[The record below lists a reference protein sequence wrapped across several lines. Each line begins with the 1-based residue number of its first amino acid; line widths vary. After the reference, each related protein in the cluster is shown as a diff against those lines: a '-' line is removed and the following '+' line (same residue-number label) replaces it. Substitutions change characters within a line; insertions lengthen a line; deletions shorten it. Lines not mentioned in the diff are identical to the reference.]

1 MKYRLVS
8 LFSILFGV
16 FLLIVVA
23 AARFAFFISTISFE
37 TNGAAP
43 IQSVEIE
50 AGDTLDL
57 PSPTREGY
65 TFGGWFL
72 DSEYERSA
80 NVLVLN
86 NQDRTLYAY
95 WLPNL
100 YTVTFDSNGGSDVD
114 AVTQTFDSEF
124 LAPTQPT
131 LEGYDFAGW
140 FTDDETFLQSFTFG
154 THPLD
159 TNLFA
164 KWTATVYDIT
174 YQLDGGIL
182 AEGSTLSYTVED
194 DLVVFNDPT
203 KTGYTF
209 EGWFDNNAFDGD
221 VYVAINPNL
230 MSDLTLFAKFTV
242 NQYTIS
248 FDEAGGTNVTSITQ
262 DFGTT
267 VTKPMDPT
275 RVGHT
280 FQGWLLEGQAFVFTT
295 MPVNG
300 ANLVASWQINSY
312 AVTLNV
318 DGGDALTTSSFD
330 VEYDSSLTLVTPTRT
345 GYQFNGW
352 SDGTEI
358 WTTGD
363 EMPANALSLTAQWSL
378 INYSI
383 VYVMDRGFNNDANPA
398 TYTFLTPTITLLDPD
413 KEGHTFN
420 GWFTDAAFTQPS
432 TTIAQGSTGEKTFY
446 AKWTINT
453 YTITLDVNNGDPLAQ
468 TVFTYNFAATLAL
481 PTPTRLGYDFDGWE
495 TAEEVRY
502 GNGNIM
508 PAQDL
513 VLVAQWDQKIYQVVY
528 YTFKA
533 DVTDSNKLPAV
544 SNYTLGQTVTEQ
556 SISNPGYTFDGWFNA
571 ADDQPFTFG
580 FNMTDISEPYT
591 LYGKW
596 TPIIYTVTYVLIE
609 EEEETGENE
618 VVENNPAN
626 PETFTIE
633 DEPIVLQDPTR
644 DGYTF
649 NGWKSESVTV
659 STVGGVTTN
668 IVLTAQW
675 LLIRYDITYVLDDG
689 QNNFDN
695 PRNFNVE
702 ETYPLLPAVKQ
713 GYTFTGWKNQNNQTI
728 TEIPLGLSG
737 NLTLTAQ
744 WTINKYTFRY
754 RTFEGQAYTTVNNK
768 EYGSTLGM
776 ATPTRRGYTFVGWED
791 NATGAS
797 YTASSTMPDNNL
809 DLTGMWNI
817 NNYSIDYNLNLGTTA
832 PTPFTYNY
840 TVLQAIS
847 IASPTRTG
855 WVFVGWDTADDGTAN
870 HTPIAGTTTIA
881 IGTYAEDLN
890 LKAVWTQNIYTLS
903 YNTDG
908 GNSISN
914 KTFTFSQTL
923 DGTYFPT
930 PTKAG
935 ETFTGWY
942 DSTGARWG
950 VGGNSNNTGPNN
962 NLALTARWATFPYS
976 ITYDAANGEN
986 TYTTSVYPGA
996 NVYIGFTPYREGYTF
1011 VGWKDEDDGTFYTSS
1026 SIMPTKNLTL
1036 TAQWEAND

>member
-37 TNGAAP
+37 MNGATP

-72 DSEYERSA
+72 DSEYQRSA

-275 RVGHT
+275 KVGHT
-280 FQGWLLEGQAFVFTT
+280 FQGWLLDGQAFVFTT

-300 ANLVASWQINSY
+300 ANLVASWQVNSY
-312 AVTLNV
+312 QVSLNV
-318 DGGDALTTSSFD
+318 NGGDSLTTSSFNVD
-330 VEYDSSLTLVTPTRT
+330 YDASLSLVTPTRT
-345 GYQFNGW
+345 GYQFDGW
-352 SDGTEI
+352 SDGTQI
-358 WTTGD
+358 WTSGD
-363 EMPANALSLTAQWSL
+363 DMPANALSLTAQWSL
-378 INYSI
+378 MNYPI

-398 TYTFLTPTITLLDPD
+398 TYTFLSPTITLVAPD

-420 GWFTDAAFTQPS
+420 GWFADAAFTQPS
-432 TTIAQGSTGEKTFY
+432 TAVFQGSTGEKTFY

-453 YTITLDVNNGDPLAQ
+453 YTITLDVNNGAPLAQ

-508 PAQDL
+508 PATNL
-513 VLVAQWDQKIYQVVY
+513 SLVAQWDQKIYQVIY
-528 YTFKA
+528 YTFEA
-533 DVTDSNKLPAV
+533 DIENPDKLPAI
-544 SNYTLGQTVTEQ
+544 SNYTLGQTVNQQ
-556 SISNPGYTFDGWFNA
+556 SVSNPGYTFNGWFDSTTDLA
-571 ADDQPFTFG
+571 FTFG
-580 FNMTDISEPYT
+580 FTMTDVSEPYT

-596 TPIIYTVTYVLIE
+596 TPIVYTVTYVLGDVSV
-609 EEEETGENE
+609 T
-618 VVENNPAN
+618 NPDVN
-626 PETFTIE
+626 PETFTVE
-633 DEPIVLQDPTR
+633 DSIPLTAPDRP
-644 DGYTF
+644 GYTF
-649 NGWKSESVTV
+649 SGWQSDSVTV
-659 STVGGVTTN
+659 STVGGAITDIT
-668 IVLTAQW
+668 LTAQW
-675 LLIRYDITYVLDDG
+675 SLVRYTITYNTDSG
-689 QNNFDN
+689 TNNFDN
-695 PRNFNVE
+695 PRDFNVE
-702 ETYPLLPAVKQ
+702 ESFTLLPAVRL
-713 GYTFTGWKNQNNQTI
+713 GYTFMGWKNQSNQTVTQI
-728 TEIPLGLSG
+728 IAGTSG

-744 WTINKYTFRY
+744 WSINTHSLNY
-754 RTFEGQAYTTVNNK
+754 RTQEGGQSFASVIA
-768 EYGSTLGM
+768 YGSALGFYLPS
-776 ATPTRRGYTFVGWED
+776 PTRRGYTFTGWEETS
-791 NATGAS
+791 NGAS
-797 YTASSTMPDNNL
+797 VSPDSTMPDRS
-809 DLTGMWNI
+809 LTIVGTWDI
-817 NNYSIDYNLNLGTTA
+817 NTYSIAYDLNLGTTA

-840 TVLQAIS
+840 TVLEAIS

-870 HTPIAGTTTIA
+870 HTPIAGTTRIA

-890 LKAVWTQNIYTLS
+890 LKAIWTQNIYTLT
-903 YNTDG
+903 YANPG
-908 GNSISN
+908 GSSVTS
-914 KTFTFSQTL
+914 KTFTFSQVL

-930 PTKAG
+930 PTKPG

-942 DSTGARWG
+942 DANGARWG
-950 VGGNSNNTGPNN
+950 TGANVLNVGPNN
-962 NLALTARWATFPYS
+962 NFTLTARWATFPYS

-986 TYTTSVYPGA
+986 THTTSVYPGA

>member
-50 AGDTLDL
+50 AGDTFDL
-57 PSPTREGY
+57 PTPTREGY

-72 DSEYERSA
+72 DTEYSRSA
-80 NVLVLN
+80 NLLVIN

-140 FTDDETFLQSFTFG
+140 FTDDETFLQAFTFG

-164 KWTATVYDIT
+164 KWTPTNYEIT
-174 YQLDGGIL
+174 YQVDGGTL
-182 AEGSTLSYTVED
+182 AEGTTMSYTILD
-194 DLVVFNDPT
+194 DLVIFNDPT

-221 VYVAINPNL
+221 VYVAINPNR
-230 MSDLTLFAKFTV
+230 MSDLTLFAKWTV

-248 FDEAGGTNVTSITQ
+248 FDENGGTNVTSITQ
-262 DFGTT
+262 DFGSS
-267 VTKPMDPT
+267 VTKPTDPT
-275 RVGHT
+275 KVGHT
-280 FQGWLLEGQAFVFTT
+280 FQGWLLEGQAFVFNT

-300 ANLVASWQINSY
+300 ANLVASWQVNSY
-312 AVTLNV
+312 QVSLNV
-318 DGGDALTTSSFD
+318 NGGDSLTTSSFNAN
-330 VEYDSSLTLVTPTRT
+330 YDSSLNLVTPTRT
-345 GYQFNGW
+345 GYQFDGW

-358 WTTGD
+358 WRNGD
-363 EMPANALSLTAQWSL
+363 DMPANALALTAQWSVM
-378 INYSI
+378 NYPI

-398 TYTFLTPTITLLDPD
+398 TYTFLSPTITLADPD

-420 GWFTDAAFTQPS
+420 GWFADAAFTQPS
-432 TTIAQGSTGEKTFY
+432 TTILSGSFGEKTFY

-453 YTITLDVNNGDPLAQ
+453 YTITLDVNNGAPLAE

-508 PAQDL
+508 PATNL
-513 VLVAQWDQKIYQVVY
+513 SLVAQWDQKIYQVIY
-528 YTFKA
+528 YTFEA
-533 DVTDSNKLPAV
+533 DIENPDKLPAI
-544 SNYTLGQTVTEQ
+544 SNYTLGQTVTQQ
-556 SISNPGYTFDGWFNA
+556 SVSNPGYTFNGWFDA
-571 ADDQPFTFG
+571 STDLAFTFG
-580 FNMTDISEPYT
+580 FTMTDVNEPYI

-596 TPIIYTVTYVLIE
+596 TPIIYTVTYVLGDNSV
-609 EEEETGENE
+609 T
-618 VVENNPAN
+618 NPDVN
-626 PETFTIE
+626 PETFTVE
-633 DEPIVLQDPTR
+633 DSIPLTAPAR
-644 DGYTF
+644 PGYTF
-649 NGWKSESVTV
+649 SGWQSDSVTV
-659 STVGGVTTN
+659 STVGGAITDIT
-668 IVLTAQW
+668 LTAQW
-675 LLIRYDITYVLDDG
+675 ALVRYTVTYNTDG
-689 QNNFDN
+689 GTNNFDN
-695 PRNFNVE
+695 PRDFNVE
-702 ETYPLLPAVKQ
+702 ESFTLLPAVRL
-713 GYTFTGWKNQNNQTI
+713 GYTFLGWMDQNNQFVTQI
-728 TEIPLGLSG
+728 TAGTSG

-744 WTINKYTFRY
+744 WNINTHALNY
-754 RTFEGQAYTTVNNK
+754 RTQEGGQSVVTILA
-768 EYGSTLGM
+768 YGSALGLP
-776 ATPTRRGYTFVGWED
+776 TPTRRGYTFTGWRETS
-791 NATGAS
+791 NQAS
-797 YTASSTMPDNNL
+797 VSADSTMPDRS
-809 DLTGMWNI
+809 LTIVGNWNI
-817 NNYSIDYNLNLGTTA
+817 NSYSINYDLNSGTA
-832 PTPFTYNY
+832 SPTPSPNTY
-840 TVLQAIS
+840 TVIDEIT
-847 IASPTRTG
+847 IASPTRMG
-855 WVFVGWDTADDGTAN
+855 WVFVGWDKNADGTAE
-870 HTPIAGTTTIA
+870 HTPVSGTTRITAGT
-881 IGTYAEDLN
+881 YVENLN
-890 LKAVWTQNIYTLS
+890 LKAVWTQNIYTLT

-914 KTFTFSQTL
+914 KTFTFTQAL
-923 DGTYFPT
+923 DATYFPT
-930 PTKAG
+930 PTKTG
-935 ETFTGWY
+935 ETFIGWF
-942 DSTGARWG
+942 DTSGARWA
-950 VGGNSNNTGPNN
+950 VGANASNVGPNN
-962 NLALTARWATFPYS
+962 NFTLTARWATFPYS

-996 NVYIGFTPYREGYTF
+996 NVYIGFTPFKDGHTF
-1011 VGWKDEDDGTFYTSS
+1011 IGWKDETDGTFYTSS
-1026 SIMPTKNLTL
+1026 SIMPSKNLTL
-1036 TAQWEAND
+1036 TAQWQAND

>member
-37 TNGAAP
+37 MNGAAP

-57 PSPTREGY
+57 PSPSREGY

-131 LEGYDFAGW
+131 LEGYDFEGW
-140 FTDDETFLQSFTFG
+140 FTDDETFLKFFTFG

-164 KWTATVYDIT
+164 KWTATVYDIS

-242 NQYTIS
+242 NEYTIT
-248 FDEAGGTNVTSITQ
+248 FDEAGGTNVDSITQ
-262 DFGTT
+262 DFATS
-267 VTKPMDPT
+267 VTKPTDPT
-275 RVGHT
+275 KVGHT
-280 FQGWLLEGQAFVFTT
+280 FQGWLLEGQAYVFST
-295 MPVNG
+295 MPVDG
-300 ANLVASWQINSY
+300 ANLVASWQVNAY

-318 DGGDALTTSSFD
+318 NGGDALTTTNFN
-330 VEYDSSLTLVTPTRT
+330 VNYDDSLSLVTPTRA

-358 WTTGD
+358 WTSGD
-363 EMPANALSLTAQWSL
+363 DMPANALSLTAQWSL
-378 INYSI
+378 SNYPI
-383 VYVMDRGFNNDANPA
+383 TYVMDRGFNNEANPS
-398 TYTFLTPTITLLDPD
+398 TYTILTPNITLLAPD

-420 GWFTDAAFTQPS
+420 GWFADAAFTQPS
-432 TTIAQGSTGEKTFY
+432 TAVFQGSTGEKTFY

-453 YTITLDVNNGDPLAQ
+453 YTVTLDVNSGDAL
-468 TVFTYNFAATLAL
+468 TETLFTYNFAATLAL
-481 PTPTRLGYDFDGWE
+481 PTPTRLGFDFDGWE
-495 TAEEVRY
+495 TTEGVGY
-502 GNGNIM
+502 GSGNIM
-508 PAQDL
+508 PATNL
-513 VLVAQWDQKIYQVVY
+513 SLVAQWDQKIYQVIY
-528 YTFKA
+528 YTFEA
-533 DVTDSNKLPAV
+533 DIDNSEKLPAV
-544 SNYTLGQTVTEQ
+544 SNYTLGQTVTQQ
-556 SISNPGYTFDGWFNA
+556 SVSNPGYIFNGWFDSKTDA
-571 ADDQPFTFG
+571 AFVFG
-580 FNMTDISEPYT
+580 FTMTDVSEPYT

-596 TPIIYTVTYVLIE
+596 TPIVYTVTYVLGDNSV
-609 EEEETGENE
+609 T
-618 VVENNPAN
+618 NPDVN
-626 PETFTIE
+626 PETFTVE
-633 DEPIVLQDPTR
+633 DSIPLVAPDRP
-644 DGYTF
+644 GYSF
-649 NGWKSESVTV
+649 SGWQSDSVTV
-659 STVGGVTTN
+659 STVGGAITDIT
-668 IVLTAQW
+668 LTAQW
-675 LLIRYDITYVLDDG
+675 ALLRYTVTYNTAG
-689 QNNFDN
+689 GTNNFDN
-695 PRNFNVE
+695 PRDFNVE
-702 ETYPLLPAVKQ
+702 ESFTLLPAVRL
-713 GYTFTGWKNQNNQTI
+713 GYTFGGWKNQDNQTVTQI
-728 TEIPLGLSG
+728 TLNTSG

-744 WTINKYTFRY
+744 WTINKHTFTY
-754 RTFEGQAYTTVNNK
+754 RSFAGQTVTTVNNK
-768 EYGSTLGM
+768 EYGSELGM
-776 ATPTRRGYTFVGWED
+776 SEPTRRGYTFNGWED
-791 NATGAS
+791 MANGAS
-797 YTASSTMPDNNL
+797 YSSNSTMPDNALNL
-809 DLTGMWNI
+809 IGSWTI
-817 NNYSIDYNLNLGTTA
+817 NDYSVSYDFNEGTSAATFDYN
-832 PTPFTYNY
+832 F
-840 TVLQAIS
+840 TVLES
-847 IASPTRTG
+847 ILIPSPIRTG

-890 LKAVWTQNIYTLS
+890 LKAVWTQNIYTLT
-903 YNTDG
+903 YNSDG
-908 GNSISN
+908 GSAVNS
-914 KTFTFSQTL
+914 KTFTYSQTL
-923 DGTYFPT
+923 DATYFPT
-930 PTKAG
+930 PTKG
-935 ETFTGWY
+935 TETFTGWY
-942 DSTGARWG
+942 DANGARWG
-950 VGGNSNNTGPNN
+950 VGSSANNTGPNN
-962 NLALTARWATFPYS
+962 HLTLTARWTTVPYS
-976 ITYDAANGEN
+976 ITYEPNNGEN
-986 TYTTSVYPGA
+986 SYTTSVYPGSE
-996 NVYIGFTPYREGYTF
+996 VYIGFTPYREGFTF
-1011 VGWKDEDDGTFYTSS
+1011 VGWKDLDDDTFYTSE

-1036 TAQWEAND
+1036 TAQWEDNNEDN